1 MCGPLLNYHGMTE
14 EGSQT
19 IWRGSVL
26 LVVEPGQQIP
36 HLTLRSRGP
45 IAQHDASQS
54 SASLSQGERTTSI
67 DGLKLYQDPFKT
79 FWRFTLLLPLDA
91 SETKWEYSIPNMHFG
106 DKAATSPS
114 REFVVP
120 AVSQSMRLM
129 FHSCNGFSVGTDED
143 YWSGEAD
150 LTRECSETMV
160 LMLEAG
166 PVLWNN
172 VLELHAKRPFHCMI
186 GGGDQIYNDSVRV
199 SRLDQGRRIT
209 RLANSVVLRSKAH

>member
-36 HLTLRSRGP
+36 RLTFRSHGA
-45 IAQHDASQS
+45 IAQSDASKS
-54 SASLSQGERTTSI
+54 TAPLSQGERASSVE
-67 DGLKLYQDPFKT
+67 GVKLYQDPFKT

-91 SETKWEYSIPNMHFG
+91 SESKWEYSIPNMHFG
-106 DKAATSPS
+106 DKAATSAS

-129 FHSCNGFSVGTDED
+129 FHSCNGFSLGTDD
-143 YWSGEAD
+143 WSGKAD
-150 LTRECSETMV
+150 FRRECSERMILMV
-160 LMLEAG
+160 EAG
-166 PVLWNN
+166 PVLWSN

-199 SRLDQGRRIT
+199 SRLNQGLGGT
-209 RLANSVVLRSKAH
+209 TV